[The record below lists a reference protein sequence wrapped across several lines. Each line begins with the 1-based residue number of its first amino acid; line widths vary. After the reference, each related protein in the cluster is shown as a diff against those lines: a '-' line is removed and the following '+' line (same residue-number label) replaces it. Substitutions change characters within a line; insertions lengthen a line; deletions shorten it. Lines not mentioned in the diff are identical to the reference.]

1 MSDSKAVVRCED
13 ALGYARLAASWQPGV
28 AFPVMTGPSLTR
40 YENVLRS
47 EGAVELPEVI
57 DASWPGVV
65 VSLGDPVAHAAAG
78 LLASA
83 TSRPHHRVDPADLYG
98 VLDDF
103 AAVPVALVATAAD
116 AARLGDWPGIR
127 HPRFGL
133 VTSRTQESLSC
144 LIYRTLTLSS
154 RAAADDI
161 ALIHPTAV
169 GADQADAVA
178 LDELR
183 PLLQRPGRA
192 LQVLTHGHE
201 CCLLLVDGLVCG
213 RGTAAP
219 PVGADLAA
227 RTRMPSCLRGEGCL
241 RQELGDEDRIAA
253 SSIDV
258 QLAFLQSCD
267 SISVGNN
274 AHPLS
279 VGVALGFMEG
289 TTVAVVGT
297 VGFHIAQ
304 RPLFDDLAGA
314 IHGGARLGEAVE
326 TLNAVGGANREFTQF
341 GLLGD
346 PSLPVGLPASR
357 SAQRRY
363 STVREADP
371 ADEELSTQQVILGRL
386 RSLLSLHLP
395 IDERRLGE
403 VERAIRRG
411 LLARGSRQLDTLRE
425 VRQNIDEIQAATV
438 HELLRE
444 IHGTWWG
451 ILGTNARA
459 FRQVSSTPAICPACR
474 RESAVRVELTHRLP
488 VDLTI
493 FAVHCRRCGDLSSST
508 SASPD
513 YEMAADHVVYAPRL
527 RDSELTCTLI
537 SERDRPIHG
546 QAGFAF
552 VAGGIGDLP
561 QGRSRPVSVGPR
573 GTQRER
579 WRFRLGEHIQ
589 AAERS
594 AIVAVLIEGEYRCAN
609 VFVNTLPLDRED

>member
-1 MSDSKAVVRCED
+1 MSDSKAVARCED
-13 ALGYARLAASWQPGV
+13 ALGYARLAASWQPGF

-47 EGAVELPEVI
+47 EGAELPEVI
-57 DASWPGVV
+57 GTSWPGVV

-78 LLASA
+78 MLASA
-83 TSRPHHRVDPADLYG
+83 TSRPHHRVDPAGLYG

-161 ALIHPTAV
+161 ALIHPRAV

-183 PLLQRPGRA
+183 PLLQRPRKA
-192 LQVLTHGHE
+192 LQVLTHGRE
-201 CCLLLVDGLVCG
+201 CCLTLVDGLVCG

-227 RTRMPSCLRGEGCL
+227 RTRMPSCLRGEGCW
-241 RQELGDEDRIAA
+241 RQELEDEDRIAA
-253 SSIDV
+253 SSMDV

-279 VGVALGFMEG
+279 VGVALGFLEG
-289 TTVAVVGT
+289 TTVAVVGI

-304 RPLFDDLAGA
+304 RPLFDELAGA

-326 TLNAVGGANREFTQF
+326 GLNAACEANREFTRF

-346 PSLPVGLPASR
+346 PSLPVDLSAAR
-357 SAQRRY
+357 SAQRRH
-363 STVREADP
+363 STVQEAESVDK
-371 ADEELSTQQVILGRL
+371 ELRTQQVILGRL
-386 RSLLSLHLP
+386 RSLLSLDLP

-403 VERAIRRG
+403 AERAIRRS

-425 VRQNIDEIQAATV
+425 VQQSIDEIQAATV
-438 HELLRE
+438 HELVRE
-444 IHGTWWG
+444 IHGTWWEF
-451 ILGTNARA
+451 LGANARA
-459 FRQVSSTPAICPACR
+459 FRQVSSTPVICPACR
-474 RESAVRVELTHRLP
+474 RESAVRVELAHRLP

-493 FAVHCRRCGDLSSST
+493 FTVLCSRCGELSSST
-508 SASPD
+508 SASSD
-513 YEMAADHVVYAPRL
+513 YEVTADHVVYAPRL

-537 SERDRPIHG
+537 GERDWPIHG
-546 QAGFAF
+546 HAGFAF
-552 VAGGIGDLP
+552 VAGEIGDLP

-579 WRFRLGEHIQ
+579 WRFRLGEHVQ
-589 AAERS
+589 AAEHY
-594 AIVAVLIEGEYRCAN
+594 AVVASLIEGEYRYAN
-609 VFVNTLPLDRED
+609 VFVNTLPLEA

>member
-1 MSDSKAVVRCED
+1 MSASKAVVRCDD
-13 ALGYARLAASWQPGV
+13 ALSYARLAASWQPGS

-47 EGAVELPEVI
+47 EGADALPEVI
-57 DASWPGVV
+57 GASWPGVV
-65 VSLGDPVAHAAAG
+65 VSLGDPMAHAAAG

-83 TSRPHHRVDPADLYG
+83 TSRPHHRTDPAGLDD
-98 VLDDF
+98 VLDDH

-116 AARLGDWPGIR
+116 AARLGDWPGNR

-161 ALIHPTAV
+161 ALIHPTAA
-169 GADQADAVA
+169 GAEQADAVA

-192 LQVLTHGHE
+192 LQVLTHGRE
-201 CCLLLVDGLVCG
+201 CCLMLVDGLVCG
-213 RGTAAP
+213 RGTDAP

-227 RTRMPSCLRGEGCL
+227 RTRMPSCLRGEGCW

-289 TTVAVVGT
+289 TTVAVIGT

-314 IHGGARLGEAVE
+314 VRGGARLGEAVGE
-326 TLNAVGGANREFTQF
+326 LNAAGESNREFTRF

-346 PSLPVGLPASR
+346 PSLPFDLSASR
-357 SAQRRY
+357 SDQQRHPA
-363 STVREADP
+363 VPEAEP
-371 ADEELSTQQVILGRL
+371 ADEELSRQHVIVSRL

-395 IDERRLGE
+395 LDEGRLGE
-403 VERAIRRG
+403 VERTIRRG
-411 LLARGSRQLDTLRE
+411 LLARGSRQLGMLRE
-425 VRQNIDEIQAATV
+425 VRQTIDDLQAAAV

-451 ILGTNARA
+451 FFGTSARA
-459 FRQVSSTPAICPACR
+459 FRQVSSTPVICPACR
-474 RESAVRVELTHRLP
+474 RESAVRVELAHRLP

-493 FAVHCRRCGDLSSST
+493 FTVHCQRCGDLSSST

-513 YEMAADHVVYAPRL
+513 YEVSADHVVYAPRL
-527 RDSELTCTLI
+527 RDSEFACTLL

-552 VAGGIGDLP
+552 VAGGLGDLP

-579 WRFRLGEHIQ
+579 WRFRLGEHVQ
-589 AAERS
+589 AAEHY
-594 AIVAVLIEGEYRCAN
+594 AVVASLIEGEYRCAN